1 MIYFLCKLR
10 RLTVLLETELRKQG
24 IIMFMQPNITTE
36 KTSIYNSGFIAYVV
50 GDDIYQMDYYGGNKQ
65 AVGKTMRAYNELQE
79 LANKYY
85 EKLVELGIIPKEKS
99 PEEVAEENAK
109 QFEETKNTLR
119 QNQELMAMMMTQMQQ
134 LQETVASLQKETSLK
149 ETNPLSDLNST
160 PDVNYY
166 LNKDI
171 NNGYKPTDTI
181 KDFSPESGS
190 SRKKE
195 GTRGGNK

>member
-1 MIYFLCKLR
+1 M
-10 RLTVLLETELRKQG
+10 ETELRKQG

-85 EKLVELGIIPKEKS
+85 EKLVELGVIPKEKS

-181 KDFSPESGS
+181 KDFSSESGS